1 MDTLRIWELTSEGA
15 SSDGG
20 RKKKGF
26 VILLMNK
33 GIAMVIQF
41 IGVHGD
47 EKEMCALVFAIILE
61 FIF

>member
-1 MDTLRIWELTSEGA
+1 LTSEGA